1 MLGRWRGS
9 ASGSILKAPESF
21 GPGKARLLEL
31 IDEHGSIRSAAAAMN
46 MSYRHAWLLLQAVE
60 DTFGAPVISTATGGA
75 KGGGAKLTELGR
87 SLVAKYRAIENQ
99 AAKATAGDLSELTR
113 TTTGSGGRA
122 RQQAARPHAALIS
135 PNFEITTLDY
145 FPTITSDALMIAV
158 TSSPALSLR
167 SSTASLVIDAVT
179 IVPLAISMRT

>member
-1 MLGRWRGS
+1 MVRLSIRIDFEGS
-9 ASGSILKAPESF
+9 ESF

-87 SLVAKYRAIENQ
+87 GLLARYRAIESQ
-99 AAKATAGDLSELTR
+99 AAKATAGELSELAR
-113 TTTGSGGRA
+113 TTTGSLEERGSKRRA
-122 RQQAARPHAALIS
+122 RPPR
-135 PNFEITTLDY
+135 
-145 FPTITSDALMIAV
+145 
-158 TSSPALSLR
+158 
-167 SSTASLVIDAVT
+167 
-179 IVPLAISMRT
+179 